1 MFIHLPL
8 SPGLYPDN
16 NDFNLEMALFF
27 FYYCL
32 ALILFH
38 SNYLAK

>member
-1 MFIHLPL
+1 MFIHLPH
-8 SPGLYPDN
+8 PGLYPDN

-27 FYYCL
+27 YYCL

-38 SNYLAK
+38 SNYLVK